1 MSARE
6 PFVVGCHS
14 SYAPGK
20 RGRAGECCDV
30 VFTFVDNSLDVA
42 ASTYTCLFRHP
53 WQDSG
58 ESKIFCA
65 VEKQTR
71 VVGEVAFGEENLDVG
86 CRLND
91 EGQESEA
98 FWVELRDGAFGVG
111 VFERIEELILKIT
124 FFSYIWHGCRVV
136 SGEGVF
142 DFFVDHVDGF
152 LTRVYPVVCDTV
164 VVGTE
169 YYRPIFVGLEGEL
182 IVFVGNSGAAVER
195 RLDSLVD
202 TGGFG

>member
-98 FWVELRDGAFGVG
+98 FGVELRDGALGVK
-111 VFERIEELILKIT
+111 VFE
-124 FFSYIWHGCRVV
+124 
-136 SGEGVF
+136 
-142 DFFVDHVDGF
+142 
-152 LTRVYPVVCDTV
+152 
-164 VVGTE
+164 
-169 YYRPIFVGLEGEL
+169 
-182 IVFVGNSGAAVER
+182 
-195 RLDSLVD
+195 
-202 TGGFG
+202 